1 MTIKQITVGPFQM
14 NVYIVHKSDSKE
26 CLLIDPSDELDRIY
40 EYLDQN
46 SLKPIAIV
54 NTHAHIDHIRFT
66 RDIQE
71 KYSLP
76 FYLAKEEVPLLEN
89 LVRQGAMYGIETSE
103 PPKVT
108 DNLEEC
114 DLLSVGS
121 FSFKVLHAP
130 GHSPGSMCFL
140 FDKDIIAGD
149 VLFYDSI
156 GRTDLYMGSYN
167 QLIQSIKDKLL
178 TLADDINV
186 YPGHGPQTTIG
197 RERQYNPFLQ

>member
-1 MTIKQITVGPFQM
+1 MIIKQITVGPFQM
-14 NVYIVHKSDSKE
+14 NVYIIHQSGSNE
-26 CLLIDPSDELDRIY
+26 CLLIDPSDELERIY
-40 EYLDQN
+40 DYIDQN
-46 SLKPIAIV
+46 NLQPVAIV

-66 RDIQE
+66 KNIQD
-71 KYSLP
+71 KYELP
-76 FYLAKEEVPLLEN
+76 FYLAQEELPLLEN
-89 LVRQGAMYGIETSE
+89 LVRQGAMYGIETAE
-103 PPKVT
+103 PPQVT
-108 DNLEEC
+108 HTLTEC
-114 DLLSVGS
+114 DALSVGS

-156 GRTDLYMGSYN
+156 GRTDLYMGDYDL
-167 QLIQSIKDKLL
+167 LIQSIQTKLL
-178 TLADDINV
+178 TLPDDTRV